1 MKFLPTVIEALSGS
15 TGPSQTDRIEGIDL
29 NVSGA
34 HTNPRKNLKTSY
46 INEEYTLIYPHA
58 KNTPPLK
65 NENLKFAIHC
75 FEKVWLNWF
84 DLFVELYEHQRY
96 ILLACQHKCE
106 KKKST
111 ASKRNV
117 INLAKL

>member
-34 HTNPRKNLKTSY
+34 YTNPRKNLKTSY
-46 INEEYTLIYPHA
+46 INEEYTLIYPLA

-106 KKKST
+106 KKSLQLVKEM
-111 ASKRNV
+111 
-117 INLAKL
+117 